1 MPLPPPVIKIVLLVS
16 FIIKS
21 PKKNYVTIYK
31 VARKLSF
38 AVGKSVF
45 SIFFNRRNRYS
56 DYPLSG
62 LHKRACRCGLARER
76 FTQEL
81 RCHCPFDG
89 SWHNCIN
96 EAVQSAGNY
105 SGPVFPQRVKALG
118 YALLH
123 AHRLQRHG
131 PRVEPKLGQH
141 RRVCQRGRHD
151 GNVDAPR
158 LELVVKR
165 FPETVDIRLG
175 ATVIRQERNPN
186 FRAHRPYEDKAA
198 PASRGEFR
206 AEMVGD
212 VQMRHRIE
220 PQSRLK
226 QLPIE
231 LEELARIWG
240 AGIGDDKPDVDIVRS
255 VGESRDESLL

>member
-1 MPLPPPVIKIVLLVS
+1 
-16 FIIKS
+16 
-21 PKKNYVTIYK
+21 
-31 VARKLSF
+31 
-38 AVGKSVF
+38 
-45 SIFFNRRNRYS
+45 
-56 DYPLSG
+56 
-62 LHKRACRCGLARER
+62 
-76 FTQEL
+76 
-81 RCHCPFDG
+81 
-89 SWHNCIN
+89 
-96 EAVQSAGNY
+96 
-105 SGPVFPQRVKALG
+105 
-118 YALLH
+118 
-123 AHRLQRHG
+123 
-131 PRVEPKLGQH
+131 VEPKLGQH

-158 LELVVKR
+158 LELVVER

-198 PASRGEFR
+198 PASLGEFR

-231 LEELARIWG
+231 LQEFARIWG
-240 AGIGDDKPDVDIVRS
+240 AGIGHDTPDVYIVRS
-255 VGESRDESLL
+255 AREARYESLLREVHRQGAVLNIKLL